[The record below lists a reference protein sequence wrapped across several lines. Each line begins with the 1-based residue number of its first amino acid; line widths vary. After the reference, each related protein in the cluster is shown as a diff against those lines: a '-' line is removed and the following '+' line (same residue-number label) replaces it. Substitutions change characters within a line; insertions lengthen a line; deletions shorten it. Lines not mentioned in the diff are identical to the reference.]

1 MVEGYTPAGVKLESL
16 FSPSSGGQCTIT
28 EVKPSTAPSLD
39 EDPNCPAGSNEVCLR
54 SDSAP
59 RGSLRVSTAGRAVLV
74 VATKPPDAVNEVA
87 EEGAR
92 VVAVVKDCS

>member
-1 MVEGYTPAGVKLESL
+1 M
-16 FSPSSGGQCTIT
+16 
-28 EVKPSTAPSLD
+28 D
-39 EDPNCPAGSNEVCLR
+39 ENPNCPAGDWSNEDCLR

-59 RGSLRVSTAGRAVLV
+59 RGSLRVPTADRAVLV
-74 VATKPPDAVNEVA
+74 VETKPPDVVNEAAGVA